1 MTTPTNRADLRRVA
15 EELAR
20 HVGVGRYD
28 TATLDR
34 IERALLAARATA
46 LRQAAALAQRTDEGW
61 GRESYAADEIRAL
74 AETEAGHE

>member
-15 EELAR
+15 EELR
-20 HVGVGRYD
+20 RRLRTR
-28 TATLDR
+28 TAAGQVLML
-34 IERALLAARATA
+34 EEALLSARATA